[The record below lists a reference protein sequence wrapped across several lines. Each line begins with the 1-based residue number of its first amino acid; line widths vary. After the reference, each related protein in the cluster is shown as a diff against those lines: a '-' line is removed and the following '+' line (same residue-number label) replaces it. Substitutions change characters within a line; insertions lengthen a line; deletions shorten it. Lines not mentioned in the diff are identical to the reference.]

1 MENGSPKKLVGAV
14 RKAGEATA
22 EIKDPELRKIAFSKI
37 LDHLLGGA
45 KEVREAPKIRRG
57 SGKREKSIRSAS
69 SSQEGPMT
77 WLEDLIR
84 EGFFDVPKPSGDIL
98 GKLAEQGHHLRLS
111 DITWQLQQLVRQRK
125 LRRQK
130 KQESAGKKATWVYSK
145 W

>member
-1 MENGSPKKLVGAV
+1 MENGGPKKLAAAA
-14 RKAGEATA
+14 RKAEEATA
-22 EIKDPELRKIAFSKI
+22 DIKDPELRKIAFSKI

-45 KEVREAPKIRRG
+45 TEVREAPQIPRG
-57 SGKREKSIRSAS
+57 PRKLEKPIRSAPS
-69 SSQEGPMT
+69 PQEGPMT

-111 DITWQLQQLVRQRK
+111 NITWQLRQLVRQRK

>member
-1 MENGSPKKLVGAV
+1 MENGGPKKLAAAA
-14 RKAGEATA
+14 RKAEEATA
-22 EIKDPELRKIAFSKI
+22 DIKDPELRKIAFSKI

-45 KEVREAPKIRRG
+45 TEVREAPQIPRG
-57 SGKREKSIRSAS
+57 PRKPEKPIRSAPS
-69 SSQEGPMT
+69 PQEGPMT

-111 DITWQLQQLVRQRK
+111 NITWQLRQLVRQRK

-130 KQESAGKKATWVYSK
+130 KQESAGKKATWVY
-145 W
+145 